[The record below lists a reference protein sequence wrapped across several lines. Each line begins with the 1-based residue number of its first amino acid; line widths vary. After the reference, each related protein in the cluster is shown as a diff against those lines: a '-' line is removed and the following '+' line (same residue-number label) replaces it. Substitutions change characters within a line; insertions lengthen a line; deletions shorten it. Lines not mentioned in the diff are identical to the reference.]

1 MPRGVF
7 AVRAAVVA
15 TALIVLPSA
24 AGGAGRWQDQPRF
37 PIRAA
42 FYYPWYPETWTVGGQ
57 PVHYRP
63 TLGLYRSADAAVERK
78 HIRALGYAGLD
89 AAISSWRAPR
99 HYTDVR
105 LHALLSTTVAL
116 RSPLKWAVYHEEEAR
131 ADPSPLQLGQDLRYI
146 RDKLASSAAY
156 LRVDGRFVVFVYNAN
171 DKSCSIVDRWHQAN
185 QALGNSAF
193 VVLKVF
199 DGYRDC
205 GSQPDAWHQYAP
217 ATATD
222 ERRGYSFSVS
232 PGFWKANESA
242 PRLARDRTRWK
253 RDVQKMAASGEPWQ
267 LVTTFNEWGEGT
279 AIEAATEW
287 ASRSGYGTYLD
298 TLHSVLGGASTAK
311 SSPAVPPSRGGSP
324 RCTIRGTA
332 SADRLHGTP
341 HADVICGLGGDDTVD
356 GGAGNDQIRGGA
368 GRDRLSGGPGSDRLS
383 GGAGNDVLGGGRGR
397 DTLVGGPGN
406 DVFDARDGGTD
417 TVVGG
422 AGRDRA
428 AVDALDRLSGVEAT
442 ISAKRTRV
450 IVAAGDIACDPA
462 DKNFTGGDGS
472 RNSCRQKHTA
482 DLIMRLKPAAVLN
495 LGDAQYE
502 CGNADAYSA
511 SYAPSWGR
519 LLAITRW
526 ATGNHEYGRSC
537 GRNDNSASVRYFHPP
552 NPLGWYSYDVGS
564 WHLIA
569 LNSECNYGQGANSVG
584 GCATGSVQ
592 YQWLQRD
599 LAKHRSFCTLAYWHE
614 PRFSSG
620 QHGDA
625 QRMADI
631 WNLLVKA
638 HADVVLA
645 GHNHDYERFDPIG
658 ITPEDTSAAGD
669 STTTG
674 KPNFQQPNLKPSGI
688 REFVVGTG
696 GKNHYGFGSQPPLA
710 GEVVRNADTYGV
722 LKLTLR
728 ARGYEWQ
735 FVNDRGSGSFTD
747 SGNGNC
753 H

>member
-1 MPRGVF
+1 M
-7 AVRAAVVA
+7 A

-24 AGGAGRWQDQPRF
+24 GGGAARWQDQPRF
-37 PIRAA
+37 PIRSA
-42 FYYPWYPETWTVGGQ
+42 FYYPWYPETWIVGGRTI
-57 PVHYRP
+57 HYRP

-78 HIRALGYAGLD
+78 HIRALGYAGFD
-89 AAISSWRAPR
+89 AAISSWRAAG
-99 HYTDVR
+99 HYTDIR
-105 LHALLSTTVAL
+105 LRALLSTTVAL
-116 RSPLKWAVYHEEEAR
+116 RSPLKWAVYYEGEAR
-131 ADPSPLQLGQDLRYI
+131 ADPSPAQLGQDLRYI
-146 RDKLASSAAY
+146 RDKLASSPAY

-171 DKSCSIVDRWHQAN
+171 DKSCSVVDRWHQAN
-185 QALGNSAF
+185 QTLGNSAF

-199 DGYRDC
+199 GGYPDC
-205 GSQPDAWHQYAP
+205 GSQPDGWHQYAP

-222 ERRGYSFSVS
+222 EQRGYSFTVS
-232 PGFWKANESA
+232 PGYWIASESA
-242 PRLARDRTRWK
+242 PRLTRDRTRW
-253 RDVQKMAASGEPWQ
+253 RGDVQAMAASGEPWQ

-279 AIEAATEW
+279 AVEAATEW
-287 ASRSGYGTYLD
+287 ASRSGYGIYLD
-298 TLHSVLGGASTAK
+298 TLHSVFGRESTAK
-311 SSPAVPPSRGGSP
+311 TRPAGPRSKAGSL

-332 SADRLHGTP
+332 AADRLRGTP
-341 HADVICGLGGDDTVD
+341 HADVICGLGGDDTID
-356 GGAGNDQIRGGA
+356 GGAGNDRIEGGA
-368 GRDRLSGGPGSDRLS
+368 GNDRLSGGSGSDRLR
-383 GGAGNDVLGGGRGR
+383 GEAGNDVLVGGAGR

-406 DVFDARDGGTD
+406 DAFGARDGETD
-417 TVVGG
+417 TVAGG

-428 AVDALDRLSGVEAT
+428 RVDSRDRLSGVEVT
-442 ISAKRTRV
+442 IFAKQTGTRHERV

-462 DKNFTGGDGS
+462 DKNFRGGGGT

-482 DLIMRLKPAAVLN
+482 DLIRRLRPDAVLP
-495 LGDAQYE
+495 LGDVQYE
-502 CGNADAYSA
+502 CGNADAYPA

-519 LLAITRW
+519 LLTITRW
-526 ATGNHEYGRSC
+526 ATGNHEYGRGC
-537 GRNDNSASVRYFHPP
+537 GRNDDSASVRYFHPP
-552 NPLGWYSYDVGS
+552 NPLGWYSYDLGS

-569 LNSECNYGQGANSVG
+569 LNSECSYGEGATSVG

-592 YQWLQRD
+592 YRWLQRD
-599 LAKHRSFCTLAYWHE
+599 LAKHRRFCTLAYWHE

-625 QRMADI
+625 QAMADI

-658 ITPEDTSAAGD
+658 ITPQDTSAAGN

-674 KPNFQQPNLKPSGI
+674 KPNFQDPNLDPGAI

-696 GKNHYGFGSQPPLA
+696 GKNHYGFGNQPALA

-722 LKLTLR
+722 LKVTLH
-728 ARGYEWQ
+728 ARGYTWQ
-735 FVNDRGSGSFTD
+735 FVNDPGSGSFTD
-747 SGNGNC
+747 SGNGSC